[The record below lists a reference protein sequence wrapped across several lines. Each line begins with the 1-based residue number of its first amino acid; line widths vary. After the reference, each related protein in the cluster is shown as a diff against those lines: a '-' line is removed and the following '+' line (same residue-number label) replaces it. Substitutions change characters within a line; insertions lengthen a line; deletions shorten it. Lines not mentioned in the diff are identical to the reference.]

1 MSIKHNTY
9 FNGQVQSL
17 ALDTEEGKATI
28 GVMAPGEYRFNTSS
42 DEVMTVIAGELNVK
56 LPNAGWEMYY
66 PQETF
71 EITAGQAFDVSCQKD
86 VAYICY
92 YS

>member
-1 MSIKHNTY
+1 MSIKHNIY
-9 FNGQVQSL
+9 FNNQVQSL
-17 ALDTEEGKATI
+17 GLDTEEGKATV
-28 GVMAPGEYRFNTSS
+28 GVMVPGEYRFNTSG
-42 DEVMTVIAGELNVK
+42 DEAMTVIAGELNVK
-56 LPNAGWEMYY
+56 LPHGIWEIYY

-71 EITAGQAFDVSCQKD
+71 EIAAGQAFDVSCQKD